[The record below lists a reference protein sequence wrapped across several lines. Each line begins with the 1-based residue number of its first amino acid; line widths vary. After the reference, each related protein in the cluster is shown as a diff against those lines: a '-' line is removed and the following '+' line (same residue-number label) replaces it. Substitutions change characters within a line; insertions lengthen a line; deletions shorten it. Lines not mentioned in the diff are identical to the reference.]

1 MDYGKALSFITEDPR
16 WLTKLA
22 IGTGLVLVSFL
33 LSWIIV
39 GIVGFVILAG
49 YSIRLFQNVR
59 DGVAYP
65 LPEWDQWGDDL
76 VRGFK
81 LVVVALVWALPM
93 IFLAIPTGIGS
104 AMSNSRG
111 AGATLGGLIM
121 ACTGCLSLLYW
132 LFYAVVSPGFMIRF
146 AEDEQISSGLQF
158 TEIWS
163 WTQAHVGQVIMA
175 VIVVLIASFAIQ
187 LVSWL
192 GIILCGVG
200 LIVTLPLGVLVADFF
215 GVHVYGQL
223 ARAFPTGRAPA
234 YVEPMPAP
242 SDVAATSMVVMPPA
256 PEPPPAPIVPVEEPP
271 APAPETPD
279 IAASTPPE
287 EPPSPTSTEDN
298 PQPPIA

>member
-1 MDYGKALSFITEDPR
+1 MDYGKALSFMTEDPR

-33 LSWIIV
+33 LSWILIGV
-39 GIVGFVILAG
+39 VGFVILAG
-49 YSIRLFQNVR
+49 YSVRLFQNVR
-59 DGVAYP
+59 DGAAYP

-81 LVVVALVWALPM
+81 LVVVAIVWALPM

-111 AGATLGGLIM
+111 AGEALGGLIM

-132 LFYAVVSPGFMIRF
+132 IFYAVVSPGFMIRF

-163 WTQAHVGQVIMA
+163 WTQANIGQVIMA
-175 VIVVLIASFAIQ
+175 VIVVVIASIGIQ
-187 LVSWL
+187 LASLL
-192 GIILCGVG
+192 GLILCIVGV
-200 LIVTLPLGVLVADFF
+200 IVTVPLGMLVANLF
-215 GVHVYGQL
+215 GAHVYGQL

-234 YVEPMPAP
+234 YVEPMPPP
-242 SDVAATSMVVMPPA
+242 SDVATTSVVVTPPA
-256 PEPPPAPIVPVEEPP
+256 PEPAPIVPVEESP
-271 APAPETPD
+271 APAPEIPD
-279 IAASTPPE
+279 SLASAFPE
-287 EPPSPTSTEDN
+287 EPPAPASTDDDL
-298 PQPPIA
+298 PPPVA